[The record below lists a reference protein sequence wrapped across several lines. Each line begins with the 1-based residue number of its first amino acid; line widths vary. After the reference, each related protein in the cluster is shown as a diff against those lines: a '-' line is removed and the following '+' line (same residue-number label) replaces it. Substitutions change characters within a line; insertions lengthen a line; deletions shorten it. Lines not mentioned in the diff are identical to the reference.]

1 MDILSLQ
8 DLEAAGAHAKI
19 ERLLET
25 SLPASR
31 DPQLWKYASTYY
43 VRRGMAGKSLEYYSG
58 YLQSSTADNRDSEAV
73 ALAVECAHRLG
84 RAALVRDYFMALTP
98 TEREKLDEKTL
109 TQVCTALVKLGLTDE
124 AERVVKFLR
133 QRSGVPQLPDFDSM
147 IAEKFGSRKSVLDF
161 IARAPEAPAA
171 AGPHENIRHAMD
183 LALAHIS
190 HGNYAQAEKILLGCK
205 ARLAA

>member
-31 DPQLWKYASTYY
+31 DPQLWKYASTYF

-73 ALAVECAHRLG
+73 SLAIECAHRLG
-84 RAALVRDYFMALTP
+84 RHALVRDYFMALTP
-98 TEREKLDEKTL
+98 AEREKLGEKTL
-109 TQVCTALVKLGLTDE
+109 TQVSTALVKLGLHDE

-133 QRSGVPQLPDFDSM
+133 QKSGAPQLPDFDSL
-147 IAEKFGSRKSVLDF
+147 IAEKFGNRKSVLDF
-161 IARAPEAPAA
+161 IARTPEVAQSTDQR
-171 AGPHENIRHAMD
+171 ENIRYAMD

-190 HGNYAQAEKILLGCK
+190 QGNYGQAEKILVSCK
-205 ARLAA
+205 TRIAA